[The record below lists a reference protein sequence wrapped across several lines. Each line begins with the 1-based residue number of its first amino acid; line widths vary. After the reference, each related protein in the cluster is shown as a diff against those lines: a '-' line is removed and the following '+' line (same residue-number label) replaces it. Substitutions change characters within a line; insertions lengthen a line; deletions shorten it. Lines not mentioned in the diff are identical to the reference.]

1 MQPMRYFIINMSP
14 KACKYI
20 VKIALLLL
28 PYYVFTSVLIILRYL
43 TLDYCY
49 SFWLDSCDG

>member
-1 MQPMRYFIINMSP
+1 MQPMHYFIINMSL
-14 KACKYI
+14 KAFKYI
-20 VKIALLLL
+20 VKIALLL
-28 PYYVFTSVLIILRYL
+28 PNYVFTSVLIILRYL